1 MENYGCKDSQETASQ
16 ANLDQAR
23 SRWCG
28 KIPVP
33 CFGRI
38 PNFSGSEKAV
48 DKVRRLTEWK
58 SARVVFASPD
68 YAQQKIREYALLDGK
83 LLVMASPKL
92 KSGYIIVDPKEAK
105 GFEGHAS
112 TIRGAF
118 KYGKS
123 VTAQEI
129 PRPDLIVEGGSV
141 AVDLNG
147 Q

>member
-1 MENYGCKDSQETASQ
+1 MDVKTAKRRLRKRIWTKLE
-16 ANLDQAR
+16 ADGAAR
-23 SRWCG
+23 F
-28 KIPVP
+28 PLP

-68 YAQQKIREYALLDGK
+68 YTQQKIREYALLDGK

-92 KSGYIIVDPKEAK
+92 KSGYIIVDQKEAK

-129 PRPDLIVEGGSV
+129 PRPDLIVEWGSV